1 MLNRTVKIRLIFTL
15 LAILAVV
22 AVAASRMP
30 ATVTASSDSALT
42 SVIVEFREEPAALY
56 KAKAERDGNTV
67 SEEALQA
74 YRDQLR
80 AGQDQFLA
88 DLQSRGVAFTMRG
101 ADVANFDGSLAGR
114 VDFRYTLVLNGV
126 ALSVPRSAVPLIES
140 MSQVKAVHKDEVF
153 YTMLDRAVNYV
164 QAPRVYSNPPQTSQY
179 TSLNSGG
186 YHGEGVNIAVLD
198 TGTDWSHDMFGGDP
212 TPPRLGLAQQ
222 PPSAVG
228 SNQKVIYTLPLVGR
242 TSSPAIPPD
251 GPQDDFGHGTHVA
264 ADAAGYLSYTLG
276 ADGRPNTADDIA
288 LHGVAPQARIM
299 AYKVCYGIGSALANL
314 GAPAPFIGGCN
325 GSAILMG
332 MEDAI
337 SPRTVTGFPKPIA
350 NIINLSLGGAGGP
363 DSVTAVAADNAVLA
377 GAIVVASAGNS
388 GPGEGTVGSPAAGR
402 RVIAVGANSDP
413 GVLDNTIN
421 ALETDRATVKP
432 GTPQMI
438 AVFAPDSNA
447 TRPISQPVV
456 QNYVF
461 SGLADTPDQVPVT
474 VAGRICLAERGSTAT
489 VQEQGTGLFV
499 NKATNCAAKGGI
511 ALVVYNNAPGPVGAV
526 LAPSTIPVF
535 TISREDGLILRNN
548 LGFDAT
554 GVSNFPIR
562 INPPSL
568 FTPQMAGFSSRGPV
582 QGFGQ
587 VKPDVTA
594 PGLAILAATTPV
606 GVPLGSMAD
615 PTRYTSAQGTSFS
628 GPIVTGVAAL
638 VKQAHP
644 TWNADMVRTALINTA
659 TNLRAANGNPK
670 PDGTGAES
678 INDQGGGL
686 VNTYAAVNARALM
699 GVAGDGITAPVIL
712 GSHSYGE
719 VPVVN
724 SRVTHTESVTVT
736 IRDFSGQG
744 GTYALSVANNRMLE
758 RNGVNATLSQTSV
771 SVPANGSATFTVNA
785 TIDGNIVRDTAE
797 NLHMQFYVVA
807 EQAGG
812 SQTMRMPF
820 YLKPRPTVPATLTGT
835 TTVEFTGTM
844 PASDTGLRLARGVT
858 FIEYPV
864 DLDPSVL
871 RVEADLLFDEIL
883 DDNVADLDLYL
894 LNPSGVVIASST
906 NAGGPERLSATITRA
921 GRYTYRVVGW
931 ANGPTDFTLRSTHSL
946 GGAPPTLASIP
957 GDFTDVQGRAVDFDG
972 NITLQWQ
979 PRGGEQGFEIE
990 RSTDGTSF
998 TVVATTD
1005 GNTYSATLADQPN
1018 GSLTYRVRALT
1029 PGQIGY
1035 FVTAPSN
1042 TASVLVDRRGL
1053 VDITS
1058 QVRNTISNV
1067 SFTGGI
1073 FRLDLT
1079 MTNQSTSTY
1088 VPHVDLNVVRV
1099 TSASGTVSV
1108 ANADNGGNGTTT
1120 PARFSYSNLLGSD
1133 QEFAPGEVTGARNL
1147 QFRDDAA
1154 EMFMFDVVVTA
1165 YQRGAAS
1172 AGTAGSG
1179 DASTSA
1185 SSGDGSQTSADGP
1198 LQSFT
1203 RVLRFTVNP
1212 LTGSV
1217 TSQLL

>member
-1 MLNRTVKIRLIFTL
+1 MLNRTLKIRLIFTL
-15 LAILAVV
+15 LAMVAVV

-30 ATVTASSDSALT
+30 ATVTASADSAMT
-42 SVIVEFREEPAALY
+42 SVIVQLRDEPAAVY
-56 KAKAERDGNTV
+56 KAKAARDGRAV
-67 SEEALQA
+67 SDDELQA

-88 DLQSRGVAFTMRG
+88 DLQSRGVAYTVRG
-101 ADVANFDGSLAGR
+101 TDVTGFDGSAAGR
-114 VDFRYTLVLNGV
+114 VDFRYTLVLNGL
-126 ALSVPRSAVPLIES
+126 ALSVPRASVPLIAS
-140 MSQVKAVHKDEVF
+140 MPQVKSVQADEVF
-153 YTMLDRAVNYV
+153 HPLLDRAVNYV
-164 QAPRVYSNPPQTSQY
+164 QAPRVYSNPPQVSQFP
-179 TSLNSGG
+179 SLHSGG

-212 TPPRLGLAQQ
+212 TPPRLGLA
-222 PPSAVG
+222 PPTPAATN
-228 SNQKVIYTLPLVGR
+228 SNQKVIYALPLV
-242 TSSPAIPPD
+242 AVPPD
-251 GPQDDFGHGTHVA
+251 GVQDDFGHGTHVA
-264 ADAAGYLSYTLG
+264 ADAAGYRAWAPGT
-276 ADGRPNTADDIA
+276 DGVPNTADDVT

-314 GAPAPFIGGCN
+314 GVPAPFIGGCN
-325 GSAILMG
+325 GSAIIMG
-332 MEDAI
+332 MEDAV
-337 SPRTVTGFPKPIA
+337 SPRTITGYAKPVA

-363 DSVTAVAADNAVLA
+363 DSSTALAADNAVLA

-402 RVIAVGANSDP
+402 RVIAVGANNDP
-413 GVLDNTIN
+413 GVLDNSIDV
-421 ALETDRATVKP
+421 LEANRSGIKP
-432 GTPQMI
+432 GTPRMP

-447 TRPISQPVV
+447 TRPIQQPVI

-461 SGLADTPDQVPVT
+461 SGLADTPDQVPLT

-489 VQEQGTGLFV
+489 VEDQGTGLFA

-511 ALVVYNNAPGPVGAV
+511 ALVVYNNVPGPIGAV

-535 TISREDGLILRNN
+535 TISREDGLILRND

-554 GVSNFPIR
+554 GVSRFPIR
-562 INPPSL
+562 INPASQGTFRPE
-568 FTPQMAGFSSRGPV
+568 MAGFSSRGPV

-594 PGLAILAATTPV
+594 PGVAILAATTPV

-615 PTRYTSAQGTSFS
+615 PSRYTSAQGTSFS
-628 GPIVTGVAAL
+628 GPIVTGVVAL

-644 TWNADMVRTALINTA
+644 NWNADMVRTALINTA
-659 TNLRAANGNPK
+659 TNLRDGNGNPK
-670 PDGTGAES
+670 PDGTGADA

-686 VNTYAAVNARALM
+686 VNAYGAVHARALM
-699 GVAGDGITAPVIL
+699 GVAGDGITSPTIL
-712 GSHSYGE
+712 GSHSYDE
-719 VPVVN
+719 VPVIN
-724 SRVTHTESVTVT
+724 SRVTHTENVTVT
-736 IRDFSGQG
+736 IQDVSGQG
-744 GTYALSVANNRMLE
+744 GTYSLRVANNRTLE
-758 RNGVNATLSQTSV
+758 REGISASLSQTSV
-771 SVPANGSATFTVNA
+771 SVPANGTVTFTVNA
-785 TIDGNIVRDTAE
+785 TIDGNIIRDTSE

-812 SQTMRMPF
+812 GQSLRMPF

-835 TTVEFTGTM
+835 ETKEFAGTM
-844 PASDTGLRLARGVT
+844 PASDTGFELVEGVT
-858 FIEYPV
+858 FIDYHV
-864 DLDPSVL
+864 DLDASVL
-871 RVEADLLFDEIL
+871 RVEADLLFEEIL

-894 LNPSGVVIASST
+894 LDPDGNEVTSSANP
-906 NAGGPERLSATITRA
+906 GGPEHLTATITRA

-931 ANGPTDFTLRSTHSL
+931 ANGPTDFTLRSVHSL

-957 GDFTDVQGRAVDFDG
+957 GDFTDAQNRAVDFDG

-979 PRGGEQGFEIE
+979 PRGGEHGFEIE
-990 RSTDGTSF
+990 RSTDGTNF

-1029 PGQIGY
+1029 PGQIGF

-1058 QVRNTISNV
+1058 QVRTAMSNV

-1079 MTNQSTSTY
+1079 MTNQSTSVY
-1088 VPHVDLNVVRV
+1088 VPHVDLNIVRV
-1099 TSASGTVSV
+1099 TSASGTVRV
-1108 ANADNGGNGTTT
+1108 ANADNGGDGLTT
-1120 PARFSYSNLLGSD
+1120 PALFSYSNLLGSD

-1154 EMFMFDVVVTA
+1154 EMFTFDVVVTA
-1165 YQRGAAS
+1165 YQRGSSPAGAAGGGS
-1172 AGTAGSG
+1172 AGTSG
-1179 DASTSA
+1179 
-1185 SSGDGSQTSADGP
+1185 SGDGSGTSAESP
-1198 LQSFT
+1198 LQSVS

-1212 LTGSV
+1212 LTRSV